1 MSSNGLPPSELER
14 IKTKLTNTGMSIK
27 QMTLVIK
34 SAQESA
40 HVLGVAL
47 EQIADGMVKVIART
61 DFHVKYPTSPPPP
74 IKKHR
79 NRNKLPKFTD
89 SLEFI
94 TGMLDETS

>member
-1 MSSNGLPPSELER
+1 MSSNGPPPSELER
-14 IKTKLTNTGMSIK
+14 IKTKLTNAGLSLK
-27 QMTLVIK
+27 QVDMVIK

-47 EQIADGMVKVIART
+47 EQIADGMAKVIART
-61 DFHVKYPTSPPPP
+61 DFHVKYPTSPPP
-74 IKKHR
+74 IKKHHH

-94 TGMLDETS
+94 TRLVDETP

>member
-1 MSSNGLPPSELER
+1 MSSNGPPPSELER
-14 IKTKLTNTGMSIK
+14 TITKLTNAGLSLK
-27 QMTLVIK
+27 QVDMAIK

-47 EQIADGMVKVIART
+47 EQIADGMAKVIART

-79 NRNKLPKFTD
+79 NRNKLLKFTD